1 MSKNVSKARRA
12 DRLLGR
18 ERGRE
23 KDVGE
28 PGRTSTTW
36 EDVDLSQE
44 HADPTSPRAASVLGV
59 SERSGGAARQG
70 RWLRACPSSLFPA
83 LTYSKDSRS

>member
-12 DRLLGR
+12 DGLLGR
-18 ERGRE
+18 ERGSE

-44 HADPTSPRAASVLGV
+44 HANPTSPRAASVVGV
-59 SERSGGAARQG
+59 SERSGGLPARG
-70 RWLRACPSSLFPA
+70 ASWVLARLPYFL
-83 LTYSKDSRS
+83 L